1 MKRRNLLH
9 KIALGAASTYSIT
22 ACQSPNPPQPNPEP
36 TPSQPLIR
44 WRMATSWPKS
54 LDIIFGAAEILC
66 RRVEQMTEGRF
77 TITPYPANE
86 IISPLQILDG
96 VIAGTVECG
105 HSSLLFSFER
115 NPALGLLSGVP
126 FGMNTQQHNAWFYYG
141 GGLEAMEKIY
151 QDFGV
156 NVFPAGNTGLQMGG
170 WFSRQ
175 INSINDLKGLK
186 MRIPGLGG
194 KILER
199 LGCEVQVLPGDQ
211 IFPALEQG
219 TIDAA
224 EWIGP
229 YDDEKLG
236 LNRIAPYYY
245 YPGWWE
251 PSSVLIALVNR
262 RQWDQLPKTYQ
273 EIFRSAALEAYFFTI
288 SRYDAANG
296 EALERMMLSGT
307 ELRPY
312 SQDILQNAYQVAL
325 ELYEEY
331 ASESDD
337 FARIYQQG
345 KQFQSRIYK
354 WYPINDLTY
363 SDFISGISPKN

>member
-1 MKRRNLLH
+1 MKRRNLLN
-9 KIALGAASTYSIT
+9 KIALGAASTYTIT
-22 ACQSPNPPQPNPEP
+22 ACQSPNPPEPTPEP

-77 TITPYPANE
+77 SITPYPANE

-105 HSSLLFSFER
+105 HTNLLFSFDR
-115 NPALGLLSGVP
+115 NPALGLISGLP
-126 FGMNTQQHNAWFYYG
+126 FGMNLQQHNAWFYYG

-151 QDFGV
+151 QGFGV
-156 NVFPAGNTGLQMGG
+156 NAFPAGNTGLQMGG
-170 WFSRQ
+170 WFNRK
-175 INSINDLKGLK
+175 INTVDDLKGLK

-199 LGCEVQVLPGDQ
+199 LGCEVQVLPGDE

-219 TIDAA
+219 KIDAA

-251 PSSVLIALVNR
+251 PSSILIALVNR
-262 RQWDQLPKTYQ
+262 TQWEQLPKSYQ
-273 EIFRSAALEAYFFTI
+273 EIFRSAAREAYFLTI

-296 EALERMMLSGT
+296 EALERMVLSGT
-307 ELRPY
+307 ELLPY
-312 SQDILQNAYQVAL
+312 SQDILEDAYPVAL
-325 ELYEEY
+325 ELYQEY
-331 ASESDD
+331 ASDSED
-337 FARIYQQG
+337 FARIYQQW
-345 KQFQSRIYK
+345 KQFQSSISN
-354 WYPINDLTY
+354 WYTTNQLTY
-363 SDFISGISPKN
+363 SSFRSGIDPIN